1 MIIIFLMK
9 KKKAMYAFEIVAERK
24 IKEAMERGEF
34 DNNPLAGKPLPP
46 DGLDNVSP
54 ELRMAIKIMRNA
66 GIIPEELELRKQI
79 ASIQEL
85 IRACTL
91 DDEIAALQYKLNEK
105 QLRYNMIMEKR
116 TGKVF
121 LPEYHAK
128 IMEKLS

>member
-1 MIIIFLMK
+1 
-9 KKKAMYAFEIVAERK
+9 MYAFEIVAERR
-24 IKEAMERGEF
+24 IVEAMERGEF

-54 ELRMAIKIMRNA
+54 ELRMALKIMRNA
-66 GIIPEELELRKQI
+66 GIVPEEIELRKQI
-79 ASIQEL
+79 SSIQTL
-85 IRACTL
+85 LNACVM
-91 DDEIAALQYKLNEK
+91 DEEKVALRVKLNEK

-121 LPEYHAK
+121 LPEYYEK

>member
-1 MIIIFLMK
+1 
-9 KKKAMYAFEIVAERK
+9 MYAFEIIAERR
-24 IKEAMERGEF
+24 ILEAMDRGEF

-54 ELRMAIKIMRNA
+54 ELRMSLKILKNA
-66 GIIPEELELRKQI
+66 GVIPEELELYKEI
-79 ASIQEL
+79 SSIEAL
-85 IRACTL
+85 LAACVQ
-91 DDEIAALQYKLNEK
+91 DEEKVSLRVRLNEK

-128 IMEKLS
+128 IMAKLASR